1 MPVGL
6 TVILELRKVVNESR
20 MDHALRSGR
29 SAAQGLE
36 IFERTAV
43 YIGPCRGKGR
53 GSRVRASKAEH
64 LVSRGDQF
72 SDDGGADESSRAGNE
87 DTHKKILR
95 V

>member
-1 MPVGL
+1 MDETG
-6 TVILELRKVVNESR
+6 VNHPIRGGGSTAQAVQIPEITS
-20 MDHALRSGR
+20 MHLGTSGSKR
-29 SAAQGLE
+29 LGGC
-36 IFERTAV
+36 
-43 YIGPCRGKGR
+43 IG
-53 GSRVRASKAEH
+53 ASKAEY